1 MNTRKD
7 KRIFN
12 FEFIQNYPFWTYVK
26 IKSAHTF
33 FGAWSFLLIH
43 VWFTPSERPK
53 SFVNWF

>member
-26 IKSAHTF
+26 KIQHIHFWVHGHFSLSTF
-33 FGAWSFLLIH
+33 GLHL
-43 VWFTPSERPK
+43 VRGPK
-53 SFVNWF
+53 AL